1 MSRLLRFLAP
11 LVLVPAL
18 FAEAPK
24 TATTFDFI
32 RTEQGKDGKNAL
44 QTLSAE
50 YVPENGTGP
59 HVWLVGVAHLG
70 TKEYYTAL
78 QKRLDAQTTVLF
90 EGVGGDKLSQGA
102 KAEPEGIQGKLATAL
117 GLVFQLEAIDYK
129 RKNFVNSDLTP
140 EALNSAIEKRAEAPA
155 EPKKKSDLTASSD
168 KSAPSDS
175 SDKSGKKPATE
186 KVTKETFDQLMQ
198 ALHGEGE
205 MAESLGG
212 MVALMGSTPQMRETT
227 KVMLIEALGQAGELI
242 DLAKSASPE
251 MKDLFEV
258 IITERNEEV
267 IRQLQARLP
276 QLRPDQTIA
285 IFYGAAHMDEIARK
299 LTTALHFTP
308 GAKQWDTAF
317 TADTTQSIMPPAQVK
332 MMMQMMRAQLQNP
345 NAADGKGADF
355 PLFNLLP
362 PAKKK

>member
-1 MSRLLRFLAP
+1 MSRLFRFLAP
-11 LVLVPAL
+11 LLLVSAL

-24 TATTFDFI
+24 TATLFSFI

-50 YVPENGTGP
+50 FLPASGAGP

-70 TKEYYTAL
+70 TKEYYGAL
-78 QKRLDAQTTVLF
+78 QKRLDAQSTVLF
-90 EGVGGDKLSQGA
+90 EGVGGDKLSRGA

-117 GLVFQLEAIDYK
+117 GLVFQLDAIDYR

-140 EALNSAIEKRAEAPA
+140 EALNSAIEKRSDAPA
-155 EPKKKSDLTASSD
+155 EPKKSDQSEKSD
-168 KSAPSDS
+168 KSDKNPAP
-175 SDKSGKKPATE
+175 E

-212 MVALMGSTPQMRETT
+212 MVAIMGSTPQMRETT
-227 KVMLIEALGQAGELI
+227 KVMLVEALGQAGELI

-267 IRQLQARLP
+267 IRQLQARLR

-299 LTTALHFTP
+299 LTTTLHFTP

-317 TADTTQSIMPPAQVK
+317 TADTTQSIMPPAQIK

-345 NAADGKGADF
+345 KDSDGKGADF

-362 PAKKK
+362 QPQRK